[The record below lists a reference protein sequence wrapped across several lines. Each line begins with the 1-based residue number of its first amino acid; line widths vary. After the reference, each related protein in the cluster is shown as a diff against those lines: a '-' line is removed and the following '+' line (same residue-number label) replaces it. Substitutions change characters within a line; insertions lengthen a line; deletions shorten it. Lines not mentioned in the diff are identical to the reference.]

1 MIRNCGRW
9 FATRSP
15 GTVAAGSGP
24 AAPRIR
30 RPHSARTSA
39 TCACRSPAVET
50 TTARASSNRQCAAI
64 TADIASRSDINRA
77 GGAGWAGRA
86 GRETPQRLILPFLL
100 IPLIAPIPPMSSILV
115 TRKLPSSVIAKL
127 GMAGDVD
134 LYTGEAAIPA
144 DELRA
149 RIAGKDAL
157 VCLLTDA
164 IDRTVIDAAPALKA
178 IANVAVGYNNIDV
191 AYARS
196 RGIAVTNT
204 PDVLTESVADFT
216 WSMILAITRRLSE
229 GERLVRRGE
238 WKGWA
243 LDLLLGT
250 ELRGKQLGLIGVGRI
265 GRAVAARAGAFGM
278 RVAYTSRREIDL
290 PAAEPMQLDRLLLTS
305 DVVSLHVPLTPETRH
320 LIDKRA
326 LTRMKRSA
334 YLINTAR
341 GPVVDEAALAW
352 ALQHHL
358 LAGAALDVYEEEP
371 AIHPD
376 LLSLENVLL
385 VPHLGS
391 GTTETRTAMAD
402 LAADNVLAV
411 LGGRPPLTP
420 VP

>member
-1 MIRNCGRW
+1 M
-9 FATRSP
+9 
-15 GTVAAGSGP
+15 
-24 AAPRIR
+24 
-30 RPHSARTSA
+30 HSLRLLPVARTL
-39 TCACRSPAVET
+39 T
-50 TTARASSNRQCAAI
+50 
-64 TADIASRSDINRA
+64 
-77 GGAGWAGRA
+77 
-86 GRETPQRLILPFLL
+86 
-100 IPLIAPIPPMSSILV
+100 ILV
-115 TRKLPSSVIAKL
+115 TRKLPSSVLSKL
-127 GMAGDVD
+127 SAAADVD
-134 LYTGEAAIPA
+134 LYVGDAAIPP

-149 RIAGKDAL
+149 RVAGKDAL
-157 VCLLTDA
+157 ICLLTDA
-164 IDRTVIDAAPALKA
+164 IDRSVIDAAPGLKV
-178 IANVAVGYNNIDV
+178 IANVAVGHNNIDIP
-191 AYARS
+191 YARS
-196 RGIAVTNT
+196 RGIVVTNT

-216 WSMILAITRRLSE
+216 WSLILAITRRLSE

-278 RVAYTSRREIDL
+278 KVAYATR
-290 PAAEPMQLDRLLLTS
+290 AETVGARMNAGPGEAMTLDRLLLTS
-305 DVVSLHVPLTPETRH
+305 DVVSLHVPLTPETKH

-358 LAGAALDVYEEEP
+358 LAGAALDVYEQEP
-371 AIHPD
+371 IVHPD
-376 LLSLENVLL
+376 LLGLENVLL

-411 LGGRPPLTP
+411 LDGRPPLTP
-420 VP
+420 IESIGISGRG

>member
-1 MIRNCGRW
+1 MGQV
-9 FATRSP
+9 
-15 GTVAAGSGP
+15 GQVGK
-24 AAPRIR
+24 
-30 RPHSARTSA
+30 
-39 TCACRSPAVET
+39 
-50 TTARASSNRQCAAI
+50 ASV
-64 TADIASRSDINRA
+64 
-77 GGAGWAGRA
+77 
-86 GRETPQRLILPFLL
+86 
-100 IPLIAPIPPMSSILV
+100 LV

-127 GMAGDVD
+127 SEVADVD
-134 LYTGEAAIPA
+134 LYVGDAAIPP

-149 RIAGKDAL
+149 RVADKDAL

-164 IDRTVIDAAPALKA
+164 IDRSVIDAAPHLKV
-178 IANVAVGYNNIDV
+178 IANVAVGYNNLDV

-196 RGIAVTNT
+196 RGIVCTNT

-216 WSMILAITRRLSE
+216 WAVILAITRRLSE

-250 ELRGKQLGLIGVGRI
+250 ELRGKQLGLVGVGRI
-265 GRAVAARAGAFGM
+265 GRAVAARAAAFGV
-278 RVAYTSRREIDL
+278 RVAFTSRRPLDF
-290 PAAEPMQLDRLLLTS
+290 PDAEAMPLDRLLTTS
-305 DVVSLHVPLTPETRH
+305 DIVSLHVPLTPETKH

-326 LTRMKRSA
+326 LARMKRSA

-358 LAGAALDVYEEEP
+358 LAGAALDVYENEP
-371 AIHPD
+371 TVHPD

-385 VPHLGS
+385 VPHLAS

-411 LGGRPPLTP
+411 LDGRPPPTP
-420 VP
+420 IP